1 MKTKQTLAKHS
12 IFYVLANGVEA
23 TVPFL
28 LAPILTRS
36 LDQTDFGLWVLFTTY
51 ATFLRPIIG
60 LTAQDAIRMRFLDF
74 DREQLKHFMHTLFFI
89 MIAIMAAACG
99 IVIAFQGTIAEL
111 TKFPGEWW
119 VTIVASALLFELFY
133 TVLALEQFH
142 GRHREFLVIQV
153 IQALLAMGFIAAFL
167 VMGWGWKGVIIGRMV
182 SLATATVV
190 SLKMLDYP
198 LLNFV
203 RIPKRAFYRDVTRF
217 GVFYAPSGMVIM
229 AMALIDKM
237 VAAHMLGVAASALY
251 GVAALFASAFWVVN
265 NSFLMAWTPWLFQRL
280 RRQGQ
285 EKQNEIV
292 SVSLLYFAA
301 ATCMASAIYVV
312 SVWVAPVL
320 LGAEFHEAIPLT
332 RYMMAAI
339 LLQGFFMHNMKFLHH
354 DKRILVMSFCSALAL
369 GLNLALSIAWAP
381 TQGLPGIM
389 IATVI
394 SFGAAFVV
402 SGIMVLSPLFK
413 TQTRVGNI
421 A

>member
-12 IFYVLANGVEA
+12 VFYLLANGVEA

-36 LDQTDFGLWVLFTTY
+36 LSRADYGLWVLFTTY
-51 ATFLRPIIG
+51 ATFLRPFIG

-74 DREQLKHFMHTLFFI
+74 DREQLQHFMHTMFFI
-89 MIAIMAAACG
+89 MIAIMAAASG
-99 IVIAFQGTIAEL
+99 VVMAFQGTVSEL
-111 TKFPGEWW
+111 TKFPGEWLI
-119 VTIVASALLFELFY
+119 TIVASAFLFELFY

-142 GRHREFLVIQV
+142 GRHRAFLVIQV
-153 IQALLAMGFIAAFL
+153 TQALLAMAFIAWFL
-167 VMGWGWKGVIIGRMV
+167 LIGWGWKGVVIGRMV
-182 SLATATVV
+182 SLAAATVV

-203 RIPKRAFYRDVTRF
+203 RIPKRTFYRNVTRF
-217 GVFYAPSGMVIM
+217 GLFYAPSGMVIM

-280 RRQGQ
+280 RKQGQ
-285 EKQNEIV
+285 EKQHEIV
-292 SVSLLYFAA
+292 SVSLLYFAS
-301 ATCMASAIYVV
+301 ATCMAAAIYIL

-320 LGAEFHEAIPLT
+320 LGAEFHAAIPLT
-332 RYMMAAI
+332 RYMMAAV

-354 DKRILVMSFCSALAL
+354 DKRILVMSFCSALAI
-369 GLNLALSIAWAP
+369 GLNLVLSIAFAP
-381 TQGLPGIM
+381 SAGLKGIV

-402 SGIMVLSPLFK
+402 SGIVLLSPLFK
-413 TQTRVGNI
+413 AQTRVGNV